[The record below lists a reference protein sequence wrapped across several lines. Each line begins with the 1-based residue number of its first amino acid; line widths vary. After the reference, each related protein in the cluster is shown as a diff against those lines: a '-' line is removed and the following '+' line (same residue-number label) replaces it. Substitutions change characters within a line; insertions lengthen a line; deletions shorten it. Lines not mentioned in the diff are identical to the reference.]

1 MIFYQNNN
9 ITISLKFNQVL
20 LHKDFEFLVFL
31 AVSINKSQFFQQFVI
46 QTLNLTKL

>member
-20 LHKDFEFLVFL
+20 LHKGLSMTAIV
-31 AVSINKSQFFQQFVI
+31 NKSQFFQQFVI
-46 QTLNLTKL
+46 